1 MPWDL
6 VGCKWH
12 AEACNSETQSL
23 SAAWRADLGY
33 PVSPAQAPVAPGYF
47 GQTGWPQA
55 FQAYAVATVTYKIT
69 QTVITIGYLSQEKRC
84 HTNRIYLFVL
94 QSF

>member
-23 SAAWRADLGY
+23 SAAWRADWGY
-33 PVSPAQAPVAPGYF
+33 PESPAQAPSLPVAPALPPGHF
-47 GQTGWPQA
+47 GPTGWPQA
-55 FQAYAVATVTYKIT
+55 FQPYAVATVTYKIT
-69 QTVITIGYLSQEKRC
+69 QTVSTED
-84 HTNRIYLFVL
+84 T
-94 QSF
+94 